1 MKDEITTVIQAAIGI
16 FMITTSLK
24 DIVVLL
30 ETAISPAILI
40 SGVGLLLL
48 TMTNRLGRVIDRQR
62 LICAQ
67 KRFYTQDEQVILSRE
82 LPILW
87 RRARLI
93 RNSIILASFSV
104 LFSSL
109 IIILLFIMPLLGLA
123 LNLFVV
129 VLFILC
135 LTSLIASLFM
145 FILDVNHALTALK
158 FELEDMDK
166 VNEGDQ
172 CTS

>member
-1 MKDEITTVIQAAIGI
+1 MT
-16 FMITTSLK
+16 TTSLQ

-30 ETAISPAILI
+30 QTAISPAILI

-62 LICAQ
+62 LLCSQ
-67 KRFYTQDEQVILSRE
+67 RRSRSHDEHILISRE
-82 LPILW
+82 LSILW

-109 IIILLFIMPLLGLA
+109 IIILLFIMPLFGLA
-123 LNLFVV
+123 LSLFVIV
-129 VLFILC
+129 FFILC
-135 LTSLIASLFM
+135 LASLIASLFM
-145 FILDVNHALTALK
+145 FILDINYSLTALK
-158 FELEDMDK
+158 VELEDI
-166 VNEGDQ
+166 NEG
-172 CTS
+172 SRSAS